1 LGSKRLEL
9 ATTGDS
15 SRVMACWEE
24 IDMAQSISLQSS
36 ASAVRLLLGF
46 IAGFIA
52 TLVFHQI
59 GLLLLHFA
67 GLTPRLPYDMHPVLP
82 FHVPQ
87 FVSLAFWGGV
97 WGIVFVLVEGAIA
110 RSPGGYW
117 VGAIVF
123 GAIFPTLVAWF
134 VVLPMKG
141 LPASLGFHFPGVL
154 VGPIVNGLWG
164 LGTAVFLMLMAR
176 PARRV

>member
-1 LGSKRLEL
+1 
-9 ATTGDS
+9 
-15 SRVMACWEE
+15 
-24 IDMAQSISLQSS
+24 MAQSLSLSSPTIS
-36 ASAVRLLLGF
+36 ATRLLFGF

-67 GLTPRLPYDMHPVLP
+67 GIIPNMPYNMHPVPP

-97 WGIVFVLVEGAIA
+97 WGIVFVLAERAIA

-123 GAIFPTLVAWF
+123 GAVFPTVFSWLVVAP
-134 VVLPMKG
+134 LKG
-141 LPASLGFHFPGVL
+141 LPLGYGFRFPGL
-154 VGPIVNGLWG
+154 LIGPIVNGLWG
-164 LGTAVFLMLMAR
+164 LGTAVFLLLMAGVPKR
-176 PARRV
+176 A

>member
-1 LGSKRLEL
+1 
-9 ATTGDS
+9 
-15 SRVMACWEE
+15 
-24 IDMAQSISLQSS
+24 MAQSLSLQSATS
-36 ASAVRLLLGF
+36 PTRLLFGF

-67 GLTPRLPYDMHPVLP
+67 GITPALPYNTHPVPP

-87 FVSLAFWGGV
+87 FISLAFWGGV
-97 WGIVFVLVEGAIA
+97 WGIVFVLVETALA

-134 VVLPMKG
+134 VVLPLKG
-141 LPASLGFHFPGVL
+141 FPAGNGFHFPAVL
-154 VGPIVNGLWG
+154 IGPIVNGLWG
-164 LGTAVFLMLMAR
+164 LGTAVFLQLMQGSSKRA
-176 PARRV
+176 